1 MFAVCAFAFGN
12 SHQTE
17 THTSPSLLL
26 YIFELFYCWCIIHN
40 MNADYNSQY
49 IYVYKKSIYI
59 YRTLYLIL
67 THGESYAGQY

>member
-1 MFAVCAFAFGN
+1 
-12 SHQTE
+12 
-17 THTSPSLLL
+17 
-26 YIFELFYCWCIIHN
+26 